1 MTFFSI
7 QKERILKFLEFKG
20 MSKNKFYLE
29 TGISNGTLD
38 KKGGLSVETIEK
50 FISKFPEVN
59 LMWLILGEGEM
70 LTENINIV
78 SHSIVSEPGFV
89 YQQSSDLDLL
99 YEDDEPEIF
108 TNKNGNKFFVYPD
121 NTIKIEVP
129 LLSEPAYAGKMETFN
144 DGYGINLE
152 ELPTTTFKVD
162 QIGKGNYLAFTTK
175 NNSMWN
181 GGGFDTPSGAEV
193 LGREVGKHLWENG
206 FRKTDYGFILLTKNA
221 IYHKDIK
228 NYDKSN
234 GMITLASR
242 NPDVE
247 DFEISIND
255 IYQVFNVIK
264 RAF

>member
-1 MTFFSI
+1 MI
-7 QKERILKFLEFKG
+7 IDRILYFIEYVGIK
-20 MSKNKFYLE
+20 KNKFYVL
-29 TGISNGTLD
+29 TGLSNGFLD
-38 KKGGLSVETIEK
+38 KVKDIGASKVEKILEV
-50 FISKFPEVN
+50 FPEIN
-59 LMWLILGEGEM
+59 PIWLITGEGSM
-70 LTENINIV
+70 LLKDIKIDPSSV
-78 SHSIVSEPGFV
+78 VSEPGFV
-89 YQQSSDLDLL
+89 YQKSSDLDLL

-247 DFEISIND
+247 DFEISVND
-255 IYQVFNVIK
+255 VYQVFNVIK